1 MLTTVAYFF
10 SPIQVSLPFVFQ
22 SSQSI
27 FLPLNSSNCS
37 GVEDQTEQPFDF
49 LAQNL
54 HEIYFRKVVIND
66 LITSTL
72 CCNMLGRNNE
82 ILIITSTEHDTRA
95 EGHSRPAGQT
105 KYYRGSSEVNFC
117 SWNILILKLK
127 MTRGG
132 EYWPECGEEAGDWP
146 LCIQRDDVSHVKEA
160 RRPDYLPHPQA
171 VLRFFSLLYI
181 LPMMTWRGFVFYIR
195 MLIIFLSCWVLILWN
210 DLLPSGSA
218 PC

>member
-1 MLTTVAYFF
+1 MFTEFTFYYCNLIANHSRLFF
-10 SPIQVSLPFVFQ
+10 SPDTSFPSLCFPIISVNF
-22 SSQSI
+22 SSVKQ
-27 FLPLNSSNCS
+27 FKLLRGRRSNRAK
-37 GVEDQTEQPFDF
+37 PFDF

-132 EYWPECGEEAGDWP
+132 EY
-146 LCIQRDDVSHVKEA
+146 
-160 RRPDYLPHPQA
+160 
-171 VLRFFSLLYI
+171 
-181 LPMMTWRGFVFYIR
+181 
-195 MLIIFLSCWVLILWN
+195 
-210 DLLPSGSA
+210 
-218 PC
+218 